1 MQSLDVI
8 AGTLLKRIHL
18 NDLHTLHGTMGEFG
32 GFSLPIFYQGISEE
46 HLAVRERAGLFDI
59 SHMGRLSLKGED
71 ATSFLDSILPSDVDS
86 CKDGKAFYSFLLNK
100 GGGILDDIVVMKKEK
115 NDYIIVVN
123 ASNIDKDSRWM
134 MDHSRKRE
142 ITLTD
147 TSSRSAM
154 FALQGPKAQ
163 SILEQL
169 TSANLSELK
178 RFEFIETE
186 VRGITLLLSRTGY
199 TGEDGF
205 EMIIE
210 SPIQDPKRAI
220 DLWEKIMSAGK
231 AEGLIPCGLGARD
244 TLRLEAGLCLY
255 GSDID
260 ESVTPLEADLSRFIC
275 MEKQFL
281 GKESLSLQE
290 ERGVK
295 KMRRGLSMLSAGIPR
310 HNHEIFINNR
320 LVGRVTSGTY
330 SPLLKKGIAMGY
342 IDNTTSGNE
351 DIEILIRDTKKAAE
365 LVKPPFYDPKIYG
378 ARRLR

>member
-1 MQSLDVI
+1 
-8 AGTLLKRIHL
+8 
-18 NDLHTLHGTMGEFG
+18 
-32 GFSLPIFYQGISEE
+32 
-46 HLAVRERAGLFDI
+46 
-59 SHMGRLSLKGED
+59 
-71 ATSFLDSILPSDVDS
+71 
-86 CKDGKAFYSFLLNK
+86 
-100 GGGILDDIVVMKKEK
+100 
-115 NDYIIVVN
+115 
-123 ASNIDKDSRWM
+123 
-134 MDHSRKRE
+134 
-142 ITLTD
+142 
-147 TSSRSAM
+147 
-154 FALQGPKAQ
+154 
-163 SILEQL
+163 
-169 TSANLSELK
+169 
-178 RFEFIETE
+178 
-186 VRGITLLLSRTGY
+186 
-199 TGEDGF
+199 
-205 EMIIE
+205 
-210 SPIQDPKRAI
+210 
-220 DLWEKIMSAGK
+220 
-231 AEGLIPCGLGARD
+231 
-244 TLRLEAGLCLY
+244 LY

-351 DIEILIRDTKKAAE
+351 DIEILIRDTKKEAE

>member
-1 MQSLDVI
+1 
-8 AGTLLKRIHL
+8 
-18 NDLHTLHGTMGEFG
+18 MGEFG

-71 ATSFLDSILPSDVDS
+71 ATSFLDSILPSDVES
-86 CKDGKAFYSFLLNK
+86 CKDGKAFYSFILNRE
-100 GGGILDDIVVMKKEK
+100 GGIIDDIVVMKNEK
-115 NDYIIVVN
+115 NDYVIVVN

-142 ITLTD
+142 IALKD
-147 TSSRSAM
+147 ISSRSAM

-186 VRGITLLLSRTGY
+186 LGGLALLLSRTGY

-210 SPIQDPKRAI
+210 SPIQDPKKAI
-220 DLWEKIMSAGK
+220 ELWEKIMVAGK
-231 AEGLIPCGLGARD
+231 TEGLIPCGLGARD

-281 GKESLSLQE
+281 GKEGLSLQE
-290 ERGVK
+290 DRGVK

-310 HNHEIFINNR
+310 HNHEIFINNK

-351 DIEILIRDTKKAAE
+351 DIEILIRDTKKEAE